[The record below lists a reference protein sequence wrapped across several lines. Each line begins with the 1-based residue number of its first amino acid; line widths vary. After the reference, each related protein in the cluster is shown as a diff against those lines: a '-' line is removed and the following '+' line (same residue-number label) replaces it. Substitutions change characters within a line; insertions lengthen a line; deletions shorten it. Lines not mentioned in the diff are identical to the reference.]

1 MLYFIL
7 DLYLYFIIDPYLY
20 FKICICILI
29 KSVIACYYRS
39 GFTFSICICI
49 FMRSGINF
57 YLLLN
62 WQNLN
67 IIKGI
72 SRIYPIIGAH
82 FNGQIACLIYVNKLA
97 PFHFMRYQCASYS
110 VFSHLVGIHWFVL
123 SIRMQYQRN
132 IALLSMSEY
141 IRSAPGNLLYHSD
154 W

>member
-7 DLYLYFIIDPYLY
+7 DLYLYFIIDPDLY

-72 SRIYPIIGAH
+72 SRIYPMIGAH
-82 FNGQIACLIYVNKLA
+82 FHGRTACLVLCEQVGPILFHAVSVCFLFRPFSSCRYTLIHSLYPHAISEEYCSALNVWIY
-97 PFHFMRYQCASYS
+97 S
-110 VFSHLVGIHWFVL
+110 
-123 SIRMQYQRN
+123 
-132 IALLSMSEY
+132 
-141 IRSAPGNLLYHSD
+141 
-154 W
+154 